1 MTRDPLWYTPGPRNV
16 MARFLASLLA
26 LLLVLPPVT
35 ARARGPVAPPPP
47 PPPAETTPVETPPTD
62 APPPVVTTPPPVET
76 GTGDE
81 YDTLRRT
88 LPNDYDINFSFS
100 GGDRKRKRDND
111 PGHAAKRAARM
122 GIAGGTLSIIGI
134 LGLIGTLAS
143 GLVVAD
149 KAKNDLNELNR
160 MEEGITDP
168 LAIDYDKRREL
179 LRRGEAGDRTAIIG
193 GAISGGA
200 LAVGI
205 GLLLGAR
212 SVTKRTYGP
221 TDTGT
226 TPTTTGGRQPMS
238 AKTRTNLA
246 IYGTLLGLY
255 GLIGIAAGGVLIK
268 NDDDKKKRNGTILLV
283 TGSIFAAV
291 AIPMFIALAIDKSRR
306 NTARVN
312 FGPAFVRKGG
322 GAQLSFRF

>member
-1 MTRDPLWYTPGPRNV
+1 MS
-16 MARFLASLLA
+16 RFLASLLA

-35 ARARGPVAPPPP
+35 ARAQDPVAPPPP
-47 PPPAETTPVETPPTD
+47 PPAETAPTDPSTPPPSTSEP
-62 APPPVVTTPPPVET
+62 PPPVVAEPTS
-76 GTGDE
+76 GDE

-88 LPNDYDINFSFS
+88 LPNDYDINFTFS

-111 PGHAAKRAARM
+111 PGRAAKTASRM
-122 GIAGGTLSIIGI
+122 GIAGGTLAV
-134 LGLIGTLAS
+134 LGFFGVIGTLAG

-149 KAKNDLNELNR
+149 KAKDDLRELKTNEA
-160 MEEGITDP
+160 GITDP
-168 LAIDYDKRREL
+168 MMVDYEQRREL
-179 LRRGEAGDRTAIIG
+179 LKKGENGDRTAIIG

-200 LAVGI
+200 LAVGV

-212 SVTKRTYGP
+212 SMRKRTYGP

-226 TPTTTGGRQPMS
+226 TPTPTGGRAPMS

-255 GLIGIAAGGVLIK
+255 GLIGIAAGAVLIR

-306 NTARVN
+306 NTARLN

-322 GAQLSFRF
+322 GAQLSLRF

>member
-1 MTRDPLWYTPGPRNV
+1 

-26 LLLVLPPVT
+26 LLLVLPPAT
-35 ARARGPVAPPPP
+35 ARAQDPATPPP
-47 PPPAETTPVETPPTD
+47 PPPAESTPPPAESTE
-62 APPPVVTTPPPVET
+62 PPPPAEPTTTPPPVDT
-76 GTGDE
+76 GSGDE

-88 LPNDYDINFSFS
+88 LPNDYDINYTFS

-122 GIAGGTLSIIGI
+122 GIAGGTLALVGVF
-134 LGLIGTLAS
+134 GVIGTLAG

-149 KAKNDLNELNR
+149 KAKDDLEKLKNQEA
-160 MEEGITDP
+160 GIDDP
-168 LAIDYDKRREL
+168 MAIDYDKRRDL
-179 LRRGEAGDRTAIIG
+179 LKRGEAGDRTAIIG

-200 LAVGI
+200 LAIGL

-226 TPTTTGGRQPMS
+226 TPTSAGGRQPMS

-255 GLIGIAAGGVLIK
+255 GLIGVAAGAVLIK
-268 NDDDKKKRNGTILLV
+268 NDDTKKKRNGTILLV

-306 NTARVN
+306 NTARLS

-322 GAQLSFRF
+322 GAQLSLRF

>member
-1 MTRDPLWYTPGPRNV
+1 

-35 ARARGPVAPPPP
+35 ARAQDPVAPPPP
-47 PPPAETTPVETPPTD
+47 PPVETTPTETPPAD
-62 APPPVVTTPPPVET
+62 AAPPVETTPPPVDT

-88 LPNDYDINFSFS
+88 LPNDYDINYTFS
-100 GGDRKRKRDND
+100 GGDRRRKRDND

-134 LGLIGTLAS
+134 LGLIGTLTG

-149 KAKNDLNELNR
+149 KAKDDLNDLNR
-160 MEEGITDP
+160 EEMLITDP
-168 LAIDYDKRREL
+168 MMIDYEKRRDL
-179 LRRGEAGDRTAIIG
+179 LKKGEAGDRTAIIG

-200 LAVGI
+200 LAVGV

-226 TPTTTGGRQPMS
+226 TPTTTGGRPPMS

-255 GLIGIAAGGVLIK
+255 GLIGVAAGAVLIK

-283 TGSIFAAV
+283 TGSIFAAI

-306 NTARVN
+306 NTARLN
-312 FGPAFVRKGG
+312 FGPAYVRRGG